1 MAALFTQENAYHKPE
16 NSGCPEIPE
25 EGFQGTL
32 KGFNFSNLDIILN
45 MMFQN
50 YIKKLLLEIPQ
61 E

>member
-1 MAALFTQENAYHKPE
+1 MAAFFYQENAYQNPE

-25 EGFQGTL
+25 EGFRGTL

-50 YIKKLLLEIPQ
+50 CIKKLLQEIPQ
-61 E
+61 Q